1 MRVRQ
6 VAGRFLQRKLP
17 DVDDFSSPAP
27 ELAGYVA
34 VAGHVGLAF
43 AVPEGAVG
51 FRSGGAL
58 GVVVPAASAVKRQ
71 NVRAR

>member
-34 VAGHVGLAF
+34 VAGHVGLVF
-43 AVPEGAVG
+43 TVREGAVG
-51 FRSGGAL
+51 VRAGVAL
-58 GVVVPAASAVKRQ
+58 GADVPIVSAGRRQ